1 MGTATVIDPTVARG
15 ATPFF
20 LGDERDDAPA
30 RMPALR
36 VVVGRDEL
44 PAEPLRQLTRFALRC
59 GDRPVLFDGGVAR
72 FENRGG
78 TVSVVAGGRILT
90 TAPVGPA
97 PVGWRRSVTAG
108 GVVCVVFEVR
118 PGSGPEAGSRTVL
131 MARMPVRLG
140 W

>member
-1 MGTATVIDPTVARG
+1 MGTATVVDPTVAQG

-20 LGDERDDAPA
+20 LGDELDDAPA
-30 RMPALR
+30 RVPALR

-59 GDRPVLFDGGVAR
+59 GDRAVLFDGWVAR

-78 TVSVVAGGRILT
+78 TVSVVAGGRTLA
-90 TAPVGPA
+90 TAPVA
-97 PVGWRRSVTAG
+97 PPPLGWRRSVAAG

-118 PGSGPEAGSRTVL
+118 PGAGAGAGSRTVL
-131 MARMPVRLG
+131 VARMPVRLG